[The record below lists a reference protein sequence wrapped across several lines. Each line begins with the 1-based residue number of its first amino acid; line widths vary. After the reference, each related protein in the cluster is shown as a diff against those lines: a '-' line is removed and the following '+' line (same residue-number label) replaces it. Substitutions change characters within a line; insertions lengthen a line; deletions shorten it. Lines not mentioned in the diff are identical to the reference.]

1 MSNEQEKNAMKNGES
16 SCHPITDKEIMGHP
30 TFGIT
35 KREFFTIE
43 IAKVLISKL
52 NDIDIEKYSAE
63 SDTDNVELAIESSV
77 CIANSILLSLEVN
90 S

>member
-1 MSNEQEKNAMKNGES
+1 MNEQEKNAMSNGEES
-16 SCHPITDKEIMGHP
+16 MHPITDPQIMGRP

-52 NDIDIEKYSAE
+52 SAIDIENYSAE
-63 SDTDNVELAIESSV
+63 INTDNVDLAIESSV